1 MIIITIIIMIITII
15 IQGGKCE
22 KYSHLQEET
31 FPGVMKVGKDRTQGP
46 LLLLLPRQLGPD
58 KTGPGPALVRL
69 ED

>member
-1 MIIITIIIMIITII
+1 MIMIITII

-46 LLLLLPRQLGPD
+46 D
-58 KTGPGPALVRL
+58 KTGPGPVLVRL

>member
-46 LLLLLPRQLGPD
+46 D
-58 KTGPGPALVRL
+58 KTGPGPVLVRL